1 MFGNILKSFSKLL
14 GGTSAEKALKEI
26 EPIVAQI
33 NTFFEEYKSLSNDAL
48 RGKTQEF
55 INRINA
61 HLLEIDTEIADY
73 KKQLAETA
81 ETEVE
86 LKDDLFNALDEI
98 EKKRDKELEDIL
110 AELLPEAFAVVK
122 ETARRFS
129 ENTEVMAQATELDR
143 ALALKHPHIAIQGDQ
158 VSYKNEWTA
167 AGGKIRWNMIH
178 YDVQLIGGIALHRGK
193 ISEMATGEGKTLVST
208 LPAYLN
214 ALGKRGVHMVTVNE
228 YLARRDSEWN
238 APIFNFLGLT
248 VDCLEYHRPNS
259 EERREAYLADITYG
273 TNNEFGFDYLRDN
286 MAHTPEEQVQRKH
299 HYAMIDEA
307 DSVLIDDARTPLIIS
322 GPTPKGDIQQ
332 FEALKPRIEKLVE
345 AQKRYANTALVEA
358 KKLIAAGNTGH
369 KEGEGGLALLRA
381 FRGLPKNKA
390 VIKFLG
396 ESGVRSILT
405 KTENHYLQDQQKEM
419 PLADSPLYF
428 TIEEKTNSVELT
440 EKGLELITQGE
451 SDANFFVL
459 PDVGFEMA
467 EIERSNDSEAEKL
480 KRKDALMQEFAE
492 KSERI
497 HSVQQLLK
505 AYTLFERDVEYIL
518 ADGKVKIVDEQ
529 TGRVME
535 GRRYSDGLHQ
545 AIEAKENVRVEAA
558 TQTYATIT
566 LQNYFRM
573 YHKLAGMTGTAETEA
588 QELWDIYKLGVMVI
602 PTNRGISRTDQE
614 DLVYKSKRAKYNAV
628 IDEVV
633 QLSTAGR
640 PVLVGT
646 TSVEVSELLSRM
658 LKLRGIK
665 HNVLNAKQHQ
675 NEAGIVAEA
684 GLKGAVTIATNMA
697 GRGTDIKIDDE
708 VKALGGLAIIGTERH
723 DSRRVDRQLR
733 GRAGRQGDP
742 GTSRFYVSLED
753 DLMRIFGS
761 ERVSKLMDRFGYG
774 EDDVIEN
781 SMMTQTIERN
791 QKRMEQNNFGV
802 RKRLLEY
809 DDVMNKQRTNI
820 YRMRSNALFGERLSI
835 DLRNMLYNWCQE
847 TVEQHK
853 NGGQYMDLELE
864 VIRTLAMDLPF
875 DEETFNNAKSA
886 EELADQLFD
895 DLTQR
900 YAHKTETMRA
910 QALPVFKSIRAEQG
924 ERIENVVVP
933 MTDGT
938 HQYQLTVN
946 MNKALETDCRAM
958 IHELEKSATLSILD
972 DEWKEHLR
980 ELDELKQSSHN
991 AQYEQK
997 DPLLIYKIES
1007 FELFGKMLTRIN
1019 TQVLGML
1026 FRARIHAE
1034 NEVSEARPALKR
1046 QDPKI
1051 QTSRPE
1057 MESMGGDMG
1066 SIGNS
1071 PSPEVAAPRPTQNP
1085 IINDLKIGRNDP
1097 CPCGSG
1103 KKFKACHGKD

>member
-167 AGGKIRWNMIH
+167 AGGKIRWNMVH

-467 EIERSNDSEAEKL
+467 EIERSNDSEADKL
-480 KRKDALMQEFAE
+480 KRKDVLMQEFAE

>member
-33 NTFFEEYKSLSNDAL
+33 NAYFQEYQSLSNDAL

-55 INRINA
+55 IDRINA
-61 HLLEIDTEIADY
+61 HLVEIDAEIADY
-73 KKQLAETA
+73 KKQLAEAADTDI
-81 ETEVE
+81 E
-86 LKDDLFNALDEI
+86 LKDDLFQALDEI
-98 EKKRDKELEDIL
+98 EKKRDKELEEIL
-110 AELLPEAFAVVK
+110 ATLLPEAFAVVK
-122 ETARRFS
+122 ETSRRFT
-129 ENTEVMAQATELDR
+129 ENTEVIAQATALDC
-143 ALALKHPHIAIQGDQ
+143 ALALKHPHITVDNNQ

-167 AGGKIRWNMIH
+167 AGGKIRWNMVH

-259 EERREAYLADITYG
+259 EERRLAYLADITYG

-358 KKLIAAGNTGH
+358 KKLIAAGNTGY

-467 EIERSNDSEAEKL
+467 EIERSSDTEAIKL
-480 KRKDALMQEFAE
+480 QRKDALMQEFAE

-628 IDEVV
+628 IEEVV

-847 TVEQHK
+847 TVEQYK
-853 NGGQYMDLELE
+853 NVGHYIDLELE
-864 VIRTLAMDLPF
+864 VIRTVATDLPF
-875 DEETFNNAKSA
+875 GEEEFNNTKSA
-886 EELADQLFD
+886 EELAEKLFD
-895 DLTQR
+895 ELTHR
-900 YAHKTETMRA
+900 YAQKTENMRT
-910 QALPVFKSIRAEQG
+910 QALPVFQSIRSEQG
-924 ERIENVVVP
+924 DRIENVVVP

-946 MNKALETDCRAM
+946 MQKALDSDCRAM

-1007 FELFGKMLTRIN
+1007 FELFGKMLQRIN

-1034 NEVSEARPALKR
+1034 NEVAEARPALKR

-1057 MESMGGDMG
+1057 MESLGGDMG
-1066 SIGNS
+1066 TAAAA
-1071 PSPEVAAPRPTQNP
+1071 PEMSAPRPPQNP
-1085 IINDLKIGRNDP
+1085 IINEMKIGRNDP

>member
-1 MFGNILKSFSKLL
+1 MNGRPL
-14 GGTSAEKALKEI
+14 AEKS
-26 EPIVAQI
+26 VGTWSTTMF
-33 NTFFEEYKSLSNDAL
+33 NSL
-48 RGKTQEF
+48 
-55 INRINA
+55 
-61 HLLEIDTEIADY
+61 
-73 KKQLAETA
+73 
-81 ETEVE
+81 
-86 LKDDLFNALDEI
+86 
-98 EKKRDKELEDIL
+98 
-110 AELLPEAFAVVK
+110 AV
-122 ETARRFS
+122 
-129 ENTEVMAQATELDR
+129 
-143 ALALKHPHIAIQGDQ
+143 
-158 VSYKNEWTA
+158 
-167 AGGKIRWNMIH
+167 
-178 YDVQLIGGIALHRGK
+178 IALHRGK

>member
-1 MFGNILKSFSKLL
+1 MFGNIIKSFSKLL

-33 NTFFEEYKSLSNDAL
+33 NVHFEAYQSLSNDEL
-48 RGKTQEF
+48 RGKTNEF
-55 INRINA
+55 IARINE

-73 KKQLAETA
+73 KKQLSEVADGD
-81 ETEVE
+81 VE
-86 LKDDLFNALDEI
+86 LKDELFSALDEI
-98 EKKRDKELEDIL
+98 EKRRDKSLEEIL
-110 AELLPEAFAVVK
+110 DELLPEAFAVIK
-122 ETARRFS
+122 ETARRFT
-129 ENTEVMAQATELDR
+129 ENTEVVAQATELDR
-143 ALALKHPHIAIQGDQ
+143 TLALNHPHIAVNNNQ
-158 VSYKNEWTA
+158 VAYKNEWTA
-167 AGGKIRWNMIH
+167 AGGKIRWNMVH

-259 EERREAYLADITYG
+259 EERRDAYLADITYG

-358 KKLIAAGNTGH
+358 KKLIASGNTGH
-369 KEGEGGLALLRA
+369 KEGDGGLALLRA

-390 VIKFLG
+390 LIKFLG
-396 ESGVRSILT
+396 ESGVRGILT
-405 KTENHYLQDQQKEM
+405 KTENYYLQDQQKEM

-467 EIERSNDSEAEKL
+467 EIERSNESEANKL
-480 KRKDALMQEFAE
+480 KLKDALMQEFAE

-518 ADGKVKIVDEQ
+518 TEGKVKIVDEQ

-602 PTNRGISRTDQE
+602 PTNKGISRKDQE

-628 IDEVV
+628 IEEVV

-708 VKALGGLAIIGTERH
+708 VKSLGGLAIIGTERH

-820 YRMRSNALFGERLSI
+820 YRMRSSALFGERLSI

-847 TVEQHK
+847 TVEQSK
-853 NGGQYMDLELE
+853 SGGNYMDLELE

-875 DEETFNNAKSA
+875 SEEEYNSTRSA
-886 EELADQLFD
+886 EELADRLFEN
-895 DLTQR
+895 LTQR
-900 YAHKTETMRA
+900 YTQKTEAMRN
-910 QALPVFKSIRAEQG
+910 QALPVFKSIRSEQG
-924 ERIENVVVP
+924 DRIENVVVP

-946 MNKALETDCRAM
+946 MQKALDSDCRAM
-958 IHELEKSATLSILD
+958 IQELEKSATLSVLD

-1007 FELFGKMLTRIN
+1007 FELFGKMLQRIN

-1057 MESMGGDMG
+1057 MDMLGGSEPGQPAMEA
-1066 SIGNS
+1066 
-1071 PSPEVAAPRPTQNP
+1071 PAPRPTQNP
-1085 IINDLKIGRNDP
+1085 IINDMKIGRNDP

>member
-143 ALALKHPHIAIQGDQ
+143 ALALKHPHIAVNGDQ

-167 AGGKIRWNMIH
+167 AGGKIRWNMVH

>member
-1 MFGNILKSFSKLL
+1 
-14 GGTSAEKALKEI
+14 
-26 EPIVAQI
+26 
-33 NTFFEEYKSLSNDAL
+33 
-48 RGKTQEF
+48 
-55 INRINA
+55 
-61 HLLEIDTEIADY
+61 
-73 KKQLAETA
+73 
-81 ETEVE
+81 
-86 LKDDLFNALDEI
+86 
-98 EKKRDKELEDIL
+98 
-110 AELLPEAFAVVK
+110 
-122 ETARRFS
+122 
-129 ENTEVMAQATELDR
+129 
-143 ALALKHPHIAIQGDQ
+143 
-158 VSYKNEWTA
+158 
-167 AGGKIRWNMIH
+167 
-178 YDVQLIGGIALHRGK
+178 
-193 ISEMATGEGKTLVST
+193 
-208 LPAYLN
+208 
-214 ALGKRGVHMVTVNE
+214 
-228 YLARRDSEWN
+228 
-238 APIFNFLGLT
+238 
-248 VDCLEYHRPNS
+248 
-259 EERREAYLADITYG
+259 
-273 TNNEFGFDYLRDN
+273 
-286 MAHTPEEQVQRKH
+286 
-299 HYAMIDEA
+299 
-307 DSVLIDDARTPLIIS
+307 
-322 GPTPKGDIQQ
+322 
-332 FEALKPRIEKLVE
+332 
-345 AQKRYANTALVEA
+345 
-358 KKLIAAGNTGH
+358 
-369 KEGEGGLALLRA
+369 
-381 FRGLPKNKA
+381 
-390 VIKFLG
+390 
-396 ESGVRSILT
+396 
-405 KTENHYLQDQQKEM
+405 
-419 PLADSPLYF
+419 
-428 TIEEKTNSVELT
+428 
-440 EKGLELITQGE
+440 
-451 SDANFFVL
+451 
-459 PDVGFEMA
+459 
-467 EIERSNDSEAEKL
+467 
-480 KRKDALMQEFAE
+480 
-492 KSERI
+492 
-497 HSVQQLLK
+497 
-505 AYTLFERDVEYIL
+505 
-518 ADGKVKIVDEQ
+518 
-529 TGRVME
+529 
-535 GRRYSDGLHQ
+535 
-545 AIEAKENVRVEAA
+545 
-558 TQTYATIT
+558 
-566 LQNYFRM
+566 
-573 YHKLAGMTGTAETEA
+573 
-588 QELWDIYKLGVMVI
+588 
-602 PTNRGISRTDQE
+602 
-614 DLVYKSKRAKYNAV
+614 
-628 IDEVV
+628 
-633 QLSTAGR
+633 
-640 PVLVGT
+640 
-646 TSVEVSELLSRM
+646 
-658 LKLRGIK
+658 
-665 HNVLNAKQHQ
+665 
-675 NEAGIVAEA
+675 VAEA

-835 DLRNMLYNWCQE
+835 DLRNMLYNWCHE
-847 TVEQHK
+847 TVEQFK
-853 NGGQYMDLELE
+853 NGGQYMELELE

-875 DEETFNNAKSA
+875 SEDEFDSAKSA
-886 EELADQLFD
+886 EELAERLFD

-900 YAHKTETMRA
+900 YAHKTENMRI
-910 QALPVFKSIRAEQG
+910 QALPVFQSIRAEQG

-946 MNKALETDCRAM
+946 MNKALESDCRAM

-1057 MESMGGDMG
+1057 MESLGGDMG
-1066 SIGNS
+1066 SS
-1071 PSPEVAAPRPTQNP
+1071 AAPSPEMSAPRPTQNP

>member
-1 MFGNILKSFSKLL
+1 ML

-26 EPIVAQI
+26 DPIVDQI
-33 NTFFEEYKSLSNDAL
+33 NVFFAEYKSLSNDQL
-48 RGKTQEF
+48 RGKTDEF
-55 INRINA
+55 VGRINE
-61 HLLEIDTEIADY
+61 HLSEIDNEIADL
-73 KKQLAETA
+73 KAQLANA
-81 ETEVE
+81 EESDVE
-86 LKDDLFNALDEI
+86 LRDEI
-98 EKKRDKELEDIL
+98 FGNLDAIEKRRDIALEEILVDI
-110 AELLPEAFAVVK
+110 LPEAFATVK
-122 ETARRFS
+122 ETARRFT
-129 ENTEVMAQATELDR
+129 ENDTIVAKANDLDR
-143 ALALKHPHIAIQGDQ
+143 ELALKHAHITIENDQ

-214 ALGKRGVHMVTVNE
+214 ALGKRGVHMVTVND

-238 APIFNFLGLT
+238 APLFNFLGLS

-259 EERREAYLADITYG
+259 NERRLAYLADITYG

-345 AQKRYANTALVEA
+345 AQKRFVNSALVDA
-358 KKLIAAGNTGH
+358 KKLIATGNNGH

-381 FRGLPKNKA
+381 HRGLPKNRA
-390 VIKFLG
+390 IIKLLG
-396 ESGVRSILT
+396 ESGVRGILT
-405 KTENHYLQDQQKEM
+405 KTENYYMQDQQKEM

-428 TIEEKTNSVELT
+428 TIDEKSNSVDLT

-451 SDANFFVL
+451 EDANFFVL
-459 PDVGFEMA
+459 PDVGSAMA
-467 EIERSNDSEAEKL
+467 DIEKSASSEKEKL
-480 KRKDALMQEFAE
+480 ALKDTLMQEFAE

-518 ADGKVKIVDEQ
+518 ADSKVKIVDEQ

-602 PTNRGISRTDQE
+602 PTNRNISRIDQE

-628 IDEVV
+628 IEEVV
-633 QLSTAGR
+633 ALSSAGR

-658 LKLRGIK
+658 LRLRGIK

-708 VKALGGLAIIGTERH
+708 VKSLGGLAIIGTERH

-781 SMMTQTIERN
+781 KLMTQTIERN

-835 DLRNMLYNWCQE
+835 DLRNMLYNWCNE
-847 TVEQHK
+847 TVTQFKEAGSYQE
-853 NGGQYMDLELE
+853 LELE

-875 DEETFNNAKSA
+875 DEDTFHSTRDA
-886 EELADQLFD
+886 EVLAEMLFD
-895 DLTQR
+895 NLTQR
-900 YAHKTETMRA
+900 YHDKTESMRT
-910 QALPVFKSIRAEQG
+910 QALPVFRNIRTEQG
-924 ERIENVVVP
+924 ERIENIVVP
-933 MTDGT
+933 MTDGV
-938 HQYQLTVN
+938 HNYQLTVN
-946 MNKALETDCRAM
+946 MQKALDTDCRAM
-958 IHELEKSATLSILD
+958 IHELEKSTTLEILD

-1007 FELFGKMLTRIN
+1007 FELFGKMLQRIN

-1034 NEVSEARPALKR
+1034 NEVAEARPALKR
-1046 QDPKI
+1046 SEPKI

-1057 MESMGGDMG
+1057 MDMAMGGGDNMEL
-1066 SIGNS
+1066 
-1071 PSPEVAAPRPTQNP
+1071 PPAEMQAPKPVQNP
-1085 IINDLKIGRNDP
+1085 IIKDLKIGRNDP

>member
-33 NTFFEEYKSLSNDAL
+33 NEFYNEYQSLSNDEL

-55 INRINA
+55 VERINA
-61 HLLEIDTEIADY
+61 HLSEIDAEIADL
-73 KKQLAETA
+73 KKQLAEAA
-81 ETEVE
+81 ETDIE
-86 LKDDLFNALDEI
+86 LRDDIFNALDEI
-98 EKKRDKELEDIL
+98 EKKRDKDLEVIL
-110 AELLPEAFAVVK
+110 DELLPEAFAVVK
-122 ETARRFS
+122 ETAHRFT
-129 ENTEVMAQATELDR
+129 ENTEVIATATELDR
-143 ALALKHPHIAIQGDQ
+143 ELALEHPHISIENNQ
-158 VSYKNEWTA
+158 VSFKNEWLA
-167 AGGKIRWNMIH
+167 AGGKIRWNMVH

-238 APIFNFLGLT
+238 APIFNFLGLS
-248 VDCLEYHRPNS
+248 VDCLEYHKPNS
-259 EERREAYLADITYG
+259 NERREAYLADITYG

-345 AQKRYANTALVEA
+345 AQKRYANSALVEA
-358 KKLIAAGNTGH
+358 KKLIAAGNTGY

-396 ESGVRSILT
+396 ESGNRGILT

-419 PLADSPLYF
+419 PLADAPLYF

-451 SDANFFVL
+451 EDANFFVL
-459 PDVGFEMA
+459 PDVGFAMA
-467 EIERSNDSEAEKL
+467 EIERSNHPEAEKIKL
-480 KRKDALMQEFAE
+480 KDALMQDFAE

-518 ADGKVKIVDEQ
+518 ADSKVKIVDEQ

-602 PTNRGISRTDQE
+602 PTNRGISRKDQE
-614 DLVYKSKRAKYNAV
+614 DLVYKSKRAKYNSV
-628 IDEVV
+628 IEEVV
-633 QLSTAGR
+633 ELSSAGR

-708 VKALGGLAIIGTERH
+708 VKSLGGLAIIGTERH

-820 YRMRSNALFGERLSI
+820 YRMRSSALFGERLSI

-853 NGGQYMDLELE
+853 NGGSYLELEME

-875 DEETFNNAKSA
+875 DEEKFQNTRNA
-886 EELADQLFD
+886 EDLANILFD

-900 YAHKTETMRA
+900 YAAKTEAMRN
-910 QALPVFKSIRAEQG
+910 QALPVFSSIRAEQG

-938 HQYQLTVN
+938 HNYQLTVN
-946 MNKALETDCRAM
+946 MQKALESGCKNM
-958 IHELEKSATLSILD
+958 VQELEKSTTLTVLD

-1007 FELFGKMLTRIN
+1007 FELFGKMLQRIN

-1034 NEVSEARPALKR
+1034 NEVSEARPAMR
-1046 QDPKI
+1046 RTDPKI

-1057 MESMGGDMG
+1057 METLG
-1066 SIGNS
+1066 
-1071 PSPEVAAPRPTQNP
+1071 SPEMANIPQEAPAPKPTQNP

>member
-1 MFGNILKSFSKLL
+1 MFGNIIKSFSKLL

-33 NTFFEEYKSLSNDAL
+33 NAYFEEYKGLSNDAL
-48 RGKTQEF
+48 RRKTDEF
-55 INRINA
+55 VERINA
-61 HLLEIDTEIADY
+61 HLSEIDAEIADY
-73 KKQLAETA
+73 KKQLAEA
-81 ETEVE
+81 PESDIE

-98 EKKRDKELEDIL
+98 EQKRDKELEDIL
-110 AELLPEAFAVVK
+110 NELLPEAFAVVK
-122 ETARRFS
+122 ETARRFT
-129 ENTEVMAQATELDR
+129 ENEEVVANATDLDR
-143 ALALKHPHIAIQGDQ
+143 LLALKHPHIGISNDQ
-158 VSYKNEWTA
+158 VSYKNEWMA
-167 AGGKIRWNMIH
+167 AGGKIRWNMVH
-178 YDVQLIGGIALHRGK
+178 YDVQLIGGITLHRGK

-238 APIFNFLGLT
+238 APILNYLGLT

-259 EERREAYLADITYG
+259 EERRMAYLADITYG

-358 KKLIAAGNTGH
+358 KKLIAAGNTGY

-390 VIKFLG
+390 LIKFLG
-396 ESGVRSILT
+396 ESGMRALLT

-419 PLADSPLYF
+419 PLADAPLYF

-451 SDANFFVL
+451 ADPNFFVL
-459 PDVGFEMA
+459 PDVGYEMA
-467 EIERSNDSEAEKL
+467 EIERSSDSEADKL

-505 AYTLFERDVEYIL
+505 AYALFERDVEYIL
-518 ADGKVKIVDEQ
+518 AEGKVKIVDEQ

-573 YHKLAGMTGTAETEA
+573 YHKLSGMTGTAETEA

-602 PTNRGISRTDQE
+602 PTNRGISRIDQE

-628 IDEVV
+628 IEEVV

-684 GLKGAVTIATNMA
+684 GLKSAVTIATNMA

-708 VKALGGLAIIGTERH
+708 VKSLGGLAIIGTERH

-847 TVEQHK
+847 TVEQYK
-853 NGGQYMDLELE
+853 NGGHYMDLELE

-875 DEETFNNAKSA
+875 DEEAFNSAKSA

-895 DLTQR
+895 NLTQR
-900 YAHKTETMRA
+900 YAHKTEAMRT

-946 MNKALETDCRAM
+946 MQKALDTDCRTM
-958 IHELEKSATLSILD
+958 VHELEKSATLSILD

-1007 FELFGKMLTRIN
+1007 FELFGKMLQRIN

-1026 FRARIHAE
+1026 FRSRIHAE

-1057 MESMGGDMG
+1057 MDAMGGGEMPAEL
-1066 SIGNS
+1066 SA
-1071 PSPEVAAPRPTQNP
+1071 PAPRPTQNP

-1103 KKFKACHGKD
+1103 KKFKVCHGKD

>member
-1 MFGNILKSFSKLL
+1 M
-14 GGTSAEKALKEI
+14 
-26 EPIVAQI
+26 
-33 NTFFEEYKSLSNDAL
+33 
-48 RGKTQEF
+48 
-55 INRINA
+55 
-61 HLLEIDTEIADY
+61 AD
-73 KKQLAETA
+73 
-81 ETEVE
+81 
-86 LKDDLFNALDEI
+86 I
-98 EKKRDKELEDIL
+98 EKSASSDKE
-110 AELLPEAFAVVK
+110 K
-122 ETARRFS
+122 
-129 ENTEVMAQATELDR
+129 
-143 ALALKHPHIAIQGDQ
+143 LALKD
-158 VSYKNEWTA
+158 T
-167 AGGKIRWNMIH
+167 
-178 YDVQLIGGIALHRGK
+178 
-193 ISEMATGEGKTLVST
+193 
-208 LPAYLN
+208 
-214 ALGKRGVHMVTVNE
+214 
-228 YLARRDSEWN
+228 
-238 APIFNFLGLT
+238 
-248 VDCLEYHRPNS
+248 
-259 EERREAYLADITYG
+259 
-273 TNNEFGFDYLRDN
+273 
-286 MAHTPEEQVQRKH
+286 
-299 HYAMIDEA
+299 
-307 DSVLIDDARTPLIIS
+307 
-322 GPTPKGDIQQ
+322 
-332 FEALKPRIEKLVE
+332 
-345 AQKRYANTALVEA
+345 
-358 KKLIAAGNTGH
+358 
-369 KEGEGGLALLRA
+369 
-381 FRGLPKNKA
+381 
-390 VIKFLG
+390 
-396 ESGVRSILT
+396 
-405 KTENHYLQDQQKEM
+405 
-419 PLADSPLYF
+419 
-428 TIEEKTNSVELT
+428 
-440 EKGLELITQGE
+440 
-451 SDANFFVL
+451 
-459 PDVGFEMA
+459 
-467 EIERSNDSEAEKL
+467 
-480 KRKDALMQEFAE
+480 LMQEFAE

-518 ADGKVKIVDEQ
+518 ADSKVKIVDEQ

-602 PTNRGISRTDQE
+602 PTNRNISRMDQE

-628 IDEVV
+628 IEEVV
-633 QLSTAGR
+633 ALSSAGR

-658 LKLRGIK
+658 LRLRGIK

-708 VKALGGLAIIGTERH
+708 VKSLGGLAIIGTERH

-820 YRMRSNALFGERLSI
+820 YRMRSSALFGERLSI
-835 DLRNMLYNWCQE
+835 DLRNMLYNWCNE
-847 TVEQHK
+847 TVTQFKDSGDYQE
-853 NGGQYMDLELE
+853 LEME

-875 DEETFNNAKSA
+875 DEDTFQSTRDPEVLA
-886 EELADQLFD
+886 EMLFD
-895 DLTQR
+895 NLTQR
-900 YAHKTETMRA
+900 YHDKTESMRT
-910 QALPVFKSIRAEQG
+910 QALPVFRNIRAEQG
-924 ERIENVVVP
+924 ERIENIVVP
-933 MTDGT
+933 MTDGV
-938 HQYQLTVN
+938 HNYQLTVN
-946 MNKALETDCRAM
+946 MQKALDTECRAM
-958 IHELEKSATLSILD
+958 IHELEKSTTLEILD

-1007 FELFGKMLTRIN
+1007 FELFGKMLQRIN

-1034 NEVSEARPALKR
+1034 NEVSEARPAMKR
-1046 QDPKI
+1046 VEPKI

-1057 MESMGGDMG
+1057 MDLAMGGGDNMEL
-1066 SIGNS
+1066 
-1071 PSPEVAAPRPTQNP
+1071 PPAEMQAPRPVQNP
-1085 IINDLKIGRNDP
+1085 IIKDLKIGRNDP

>member
-1 MFGNILKSFSKLL
+1 
-14 GGTSAEKALKEI
+14 
-26 EPIVAQI
+26 
-33 NTFFEEYKSLSNDAL
+33 
-48 RGKTQEF
+48 
-55 INRINA
+55 
-61 HLLEIDTEIADY
+61 
-73 KKQLAETA
+73 
-81 ETEVE
+81 
-86 LKDDLFNALDEI
+86 
-98 EKKRDKELEDIL
+98 
-110 AELLPEAFAVVK
+110 
-122 ETARRFS
+122 
-129 ENTEVMAQATELDR
+129 
-143 ALALKHPHIAIQGDQ
+143 
-158 VSYKNEWTA
+158 
-167 AGGKIRWNMIH
+167 
-178 YDVQLIGGIALHRGK
+178 
-193 ISEMATGEGKTLVST
+193 
-208 LPAYLN
+208 
-214 ALGKRGVHMVTVNE
+214 
-228 YLARRDSEWN
+228 
-238 APIFNFLGLT
+238 
-248 VDCLEYHRPNS
+248 
-259 EERREAYLADITYG
+259 
-273 TNNEFGFDYLRDN
+273 
-286 MAHTPEEQVQRKH
+286 
-299 HYAMIDEA
+299 
-307 DSVLIDDARTPLIIS
+307 
-322 GPTPKGDIQQ
+322 
-332 FEALKPRIEKLVE
+332 
-345 AQKRYANTALVEA
+345 
-358 KKLIAAGNTGH
+358 
-369 KEGEGGLALLRA
+369 
-381 FRGLPKNKA
+381 
-390 VIKFLG
+390 
-396 ESGVRSILT
+396 
-405 KTENHYLQDQQKEM
+405 
-419 PLADSPLYF
+419 
-428 TIEEKTNSVELT
+428 
-440 EKGLELITQGE
+440 
-451 SDANFFVL
+451 
-459 PDVGFEMA
+459 MA
-467 EIERSNDSEAEKL
+467 EIERNGDSEAEKL

-518 ADGKVKIVDEQ
+518 TEGKVKIVDEQ

-602 PTNRGISRTDQE
+602 PTNRGISRIDQE

-628 IDEVV
+628 IEEVV

-835 DLRNMLYNWCQE
+835 DLRNMLYNWCHE
-847 TVEQHK
+847 TVEQYK

-875 DEETFNNAKSA
+875 DEDAFNNAKTS

-895 DLTQR
+895 NLTER
-900 YAHKTETMRA
+900 YALKSENMRT

-924 ERIENVVVP
+924 DRIENVVVP

-946 MNKALETDCRAM
+946 MQKALDTDCRTM

-1007 FELFGKMLTRIN
+1007 FELFGKMLQRIN

-1026 FRARIHAE
+1026 FRSRIHAE

-1046 QDPKI
+1046 REPKI

-1057 MESMGGDMG
+1057 MSAE
-1066 SIGNS
+1066 
-1071 PSPEVAAPRPTQNP
+1071 PSAPAPKPTQNP
-1085 IINDLKIGRNDP
+1085 IINDMKIGRNDP

>member
-1 MFGNILKSFSKLL
+1 ML

-26 EPIVAQI
+26 DPIVDQI
-33 NTFFEEYKSLSNDAL
+33 NVFFAEYKSLSNDQL
-48 RGKTQEF
+48 RGKTDEF
-55 INRINA
+55 VGRING
-61 HLLEIDTEIADY
+61 HLSEIDNEIADL
-73 KKQLAETA
+73 KAQLANA
-81 ETEVE
+81 EESDVE
-86 LKDDLFNALDEI
+86 LRDEI
-98 EKKRDKELEDIL
+98 FGNLDAIEKRRDIALEEILVDI
-110 AELLPEAFAVVK
+110 LPEAFATVK
-122 ETARRFS
+122 ETARRFT
-129 ENTEVMAQATELDR
+129 ENDFISAKANDLDR
-143 ALALKHPHIAIQGDQ
+143 ELALKHAHITIENDQ

-214 ALGKRGVHMVTVNE
+214 ALGKRGVHMVTVND

-238 APIFNFLGLT
+238 APLFNFLGLS

-259 EERREAYLADITYG
+259 NERRLAYLADITYG

-345 AQKRYANTALVEA
+345 AQKRFVNSALVDA
-358 KKLIAAGNTGH
+358 KKLIAAGNNGH
-369 KEGEGGLALLRA
+369 KENEGGLALLRA
-381 FRGLPKNKA
+381 HRGLPKNRA
-390 VIKFLG
+390 IIKLLG
-396 ESGVRSILT
+396 ESGVRGILT
-405 KTENHYLQDQQKEM
+405 KTENYYMQDQQKEM

-428 TIEEKTNSVELT
+428 TIDEKSNSVDLT

-451 SDANFFVL
+451 EDANFFVL
-459 PDVGFEMA
+459 PDVGSAMA
-467 EIERSNDSEAEKL
+467 DIEKSASSDKEKL
-480 KRKDALMQEFAE
+480 VLKDTLMQEFAE

-518 ADGKVKIVDEQ
+518 ADSKVKIVDEQ

-602 PTNRGISRTDQE
+602 PTNRNISRIDQE

-628 IDEVV
+628 IEEVV
-633 QLSTAGR
+633 ALSSAGR

-658 LKLRGIK
+658 LRLRGIK

-708 VKALGGLAIIGTERH
+708 VKSLGGLAIIGTERH

-781 SMMTQTIERN
+781 KLMTQTIERN

-820 YRMRSNALFGERLSI
+820 YRMRSSALFGERLSI
-835 DLRNMLYNWCQE
+835 DLRNMLYNWCNE
-847 TVEQHK
+847 TVTQFKDSGDYQE
-853 NGGQYMDLELE
+853 LEIE

-875 DEETFNNAKSA
+875 DEDTFQGTRDPEVLA
-886 EELADQLFD
+886 EMLFD
-895 DLTQR
+895 NLTQR
-900 YAHKTETMRA
+900 YHDKTETMRT
-910 QALPVFKSIRAEQG
+910 QALPVFRNIRTEQG
-924 ERIENVVVP
+924 ERIENIVVP
-933 MTDGT
+933 MTDGV
-938 HQYQLTVN
+938 HNYQLTVN
-946 MNKALETDCRAM
+946 MQKALDTECRAM
-958 IHELEKSATLSILD
+958 IHELEKSTTLEILD

-1007 FELFGKMLTRIN
+1007 FELFGKMLQRIN

-1034 NEVSEARPALKR
+1034 NEVAEARPALKR
-1046 QDPKI
+1046 SEPKI

-1057 MESMGGDMG
+1057 MDMAMGGGDNMEL
-1066 SIGNS
+1066 
-1071 PSPEVAAPRPTQNP
+1071 PPAEMQAPRQVQNP
-1085 IINDLKIGRNDP
+1085 IIKDLKIGRNDP

>member
-1 MFGNILKSFSKLL
+1 ML

-26 EPIVAQI
+26 DPIVDQI
-33 NTFFEEYKSLSNDAL
+33 NVFFAEYKSLSNDQL
-48 RGKTQEF
+48 RGKTDEF
-55 INRINA
+55 VGRING
-61 HLLEIDTEIADY
+61 HLSEIDNEIADL
-73 KKQLAETA
+73 KAQLANA
-81 ETEVE
+81 EESDVE
-86 LKDDLFNALDEI
+86 LRDEI
-98 EKKRDKELEDIL
+98 FGNLDAIEKRRDIALEEILVDI
-110 AELLPEAFAVVK
+110 LPEAFATVK
-122 ETARRFS
+122 ETARRFT
-129 ENTEVMAQATELDR
+129 ENDIILAKANDLDR
-143 ALALKHPHIAIQGDQ
+143 ELALKHAHITIENDQ

-214 ALGKRGVHMVTVNE
+214 ALGKRGVHMVTVND

-238 APIFNFLGLT
+238 APLFNFLGLS

-259 EERREAYLADITYG
+259 NERRLAYLADITYG

-345 AQKRYANTALVEA
+345 AQKRFVNSALVDA
-358 KKLIAAGNTGH
+358 KKLIAAGNNGH
-369 KEGEGGLALLRA
+369 KENEGGLALLRA
-381 FRGLPKNKA
+381 HRGLPKNRA
-390 VIKFLG
+390 IIKLLG
-396 ESGVRSILT
+396 ESGVRGILT
-405 KTENHYLQDQQKEM
+405 KTENYYMQDQQKEM

-428 TIEEKTNSVELT
+428 TIDEKSNSVDLT

-451 SDANFFVL
+451 EDANFFVL
-459 PDVGFEMA
+459 PDVGSAMA
-467 EIERSNDSEAEKL
+467 DIEKSASSDKEKL
-480 KRKDALMQEFAE
+480 VLKDTLMQEFAE

-518 ADGKVKIVDEQ
+518 ADSKVKIVDEQ

-602 PTNRGISRTDQE
+602 PTNRNISRIDQE

-628 IDEVV
+628 IEEVV
-633 QLSTAGR
+633 ALSSAGR

-658 LKLRGIK
+658 LRLRGIK

-708 VKALGGLAIIGTERH
+708 VKSLGGLAIIGTERH

-781 SMMTQTIERN
+781 KLMTQTIERN

-820 YRMRSNALFGERLSI
+820 YRMRSSALFGERLSI
-835 DLRNMLYNWCQE
+835 DLRNMLYNWCNE
-847 TVEQHK
+847 TVTQFKEAGSYQE
-853 NGGQYMDLELE
+853 LELE

-875 DEETFNNAKSA
+875 DEDTFNSTRDA
-886 EELADQLFD
+886 EVLAEQLFD
-895 DLTQR
+895 NLTQR
-900 YAHKTETMRA
+900 YHDKTESMRT
-910 QALPVFKSIRAEQG
+910 QALPVFRNIRTEQG
-924 ERIENVVVP
+924 ERIENIVVP
-933 MTDGT
+933 MTDGV
-938 HQYQLTVN
+938 HNYQLTVN
-946 MNKALETDCRAM
+946 MQKALDTECRAM
-958 IHELEKSATLSILD
+958 IHELEKSTTLEILD

-1007 FELFGKMLTRIN
+1007 FELFGKMLQRIN

-1034 NEVSEARPALKR
+1034 NEVAEARPALKR
-1046 QDPKI
+1046 SEPKI

-1057 MESMGGDMG
+1057 MDMAMGGGDNMEL
-1066 SIGNS
+1066 
-1071 PSPEVAAPRPTQNP
+1071 PPAEMQAPKPVQNP
-1085 IINDLKIGRNDP
+1085 IIKDLKIGRNDP

>member
-167 AGGKIRWNMIH
+167 AGGKIRWNMVH

-467 EIERSNDSEAEKL
+467 EIERSNDSEADKL
-480 KRKDALMQEFAE
+480 KRKDVLMQEFAE

-1019 TQVLGML
+1019 NQVLGML

-1103 KKFKACHGKD
+1103 KKFKACHGKN

>member
-33 NTFFEEYKSLSNDAL
+33 NEFYTEYQSLSNDEL

-55 INRINA
+55 VERINA
-61 HLLEIDTEIADY
+61 HLSEIDAEIADL
-73 KKQLAETA
+73 KKQLAEAA
-81 ETEVE
+81 ETDIE
-86 LKDDLFNALDEI
+86 LREDIFNALDEI
-98 EKKRDKELEDIL
+98 EKKRDKALEVIL
-110 AELLPEAFAVVK
+110 DELLPEAFAVVK
-122 ETARRFS
+122 ETAHRFT
-129 ENTEVMAQATELDR
+129 ENTEVIATATELDR
-143 ALALKHPHIAIQGDQ
+143 ELALEHPHISIENNQ
-158 VSYKNEWTA
+158 VSFKNEWLA
-167 AGGKIRWNMIH
+167 AGGKIRWNMVH

-238 APIFNFLGLT
+238 APIFNFLGLS
-248 VDCLEYHRPNS
+248 VDCLEYHKPNS
-259 EERREAYLADITYG
+259 NERREAYLADITYG

-345 AQKRYANTALVEA
+345 AQKRYANSALVEA
-358 KKLIAAGNTGH
+358 KKLIAAGNTGY

-396 ESGVRSILT
+396 ESGNRSILT

-419 PLADSPLYF
+419 PLADAPLYF

-451 SDANFFVL
+451 EDANFFVL
-459 PDVGFEMA
+459 PDVGFAMA
-467 EIERSNDSEAEKL
+467 EIERSNHPEAEKIKL
-480 KRKDALMQEFAE
+480 KDALMQDFAE

-518 ADGKVKIVDEQ
+518 ADSKVKIVDEQ

-602 PTNRGISRTDQE
+602 PTNRGISRKDQE

-628 IDEVV
+628 IEEVV
-633 QLSTAGR
+633 ELSSAGR

-708 VKALGGLAIIGTERH
+708 VKSLGGLAIIGTERH

-820 YRMRSNALFGERLSI
+820 YRMRSSALFGERLSI

-853 NGGQYMDLELE
+853 NGGSYLELEME

-875 DEETFNNAKSA
+875 DEEKFQNTRSA
-886 EELADQLFD
+886 EDLANILFD

-900 YAHKTETMRA
+900 YAAKTEAMRN
-910 QALPVFKSIRAEQG
+910 QALPVFSSIRAEQG

-938 HQYQLTVN
+938 HNYQLTVN
-946 MNKALETDCRAM
+946 MQKALESGCKNM
-958 IHELEKSATLSILD
+958 VQELEKSTTLTVLD

-1007 FELFGKMLTRIN
+1007 FELFGKMLQRIN

-1034 NEVSEARPALKR
+1034 NEVSEARPAMRKT
-1046 QDPKI
+1046 DPKI

-1057 MESMGGDMG
+1057 METLG
-1066 SIGNS
+1066 
-1071 PSPEVAAPRPTQNP
+1071 SPEMANIPQEAPAPRPTQNP

>member
-1 MFGNILKSFSKLL
+1 ML

-26 EPIVAQI
+26 DPIVDQI
-33 NTFFEEYKSLSNDAL
+33 NVFFAEYKSLSNDQL
-48 RGKTQEF
+48 RGKTDEF
-55 INRINA
+55 VGRINE
-61 HLLEIDTEIADY
+61 HLSEIDNEIADL
-73 KKQLAETA
+73 KAQLANA
-81 ETEVE
+81 EESDVE
-86 LKDDLFNALDEI
+86 LRDEI
-98 EKKRDKELEDIL
+98 FGNLDAIEKRRDIALEEILVDI
-110 AELLPEAFAVVK
+110 LPEAFATVK
-122 ETARRFS
+122 ETARRFT
-129 ENTEVMAQATELDR
+129 ENDIILAKANDLDR
-143 ALALKHPHIAIQGDQ
+143 ELALKHAHINIEDDQ

-167 AGGKIRWNMIH
+167 AGGKIRWNMVH

-214 ALGKRGVHMVTVNE
+214 ALGKRGVHMVTVND

-238 APIFNFLGLT
+238 APLFNFLGLS

-259 EERREAYLADITYG
+259 NERRLAYLADITYG

-345 AQKRYANTALVEA
+345 AQKRFVNSALVDA
-358 KKLIAAGNTGH
+358 KKLIAAGNNGH
-369 KEGEGGLALLRA
+369 KENEGGLALLRA
-381 FRGLPKNKA
+381 HRGLPKNRA
-390 VIKFLG
+390 IIKLLG
-396 ESGVRSILT
+396 ESGVRGILT
-405 KTENHYLQDQQKEM
+405 KTENYYMQDQQKEM

-428 TIEEKTNSVELT
+428 TIDEKSNSVDLT

-451 SDANFFVL
+451 EDANFFVL
-459 PDVGFEMA
+459 PDVGSAMA
-467 EIERSNDSEAEKL
+467 DIEKSASSDKEKL
-480 KRKDALMQEFAE
+480 VLKDTLMQEFAE

-518 ADGKVKIVDEQ
+518 ADSKVKIVDEQ

-602 PTNRGISRTDQE
+602 PTNRNISRIDQE

-628 IDEVV
+628 IEEVV
-633 QLSTAGR
+633 ALSSAGR

-658 LKLRGIK
+658 LRLRGIK

-708 VKALGGLAIIGTERH
+708 VKSLGGLAIIGTERH

-781 SMMTQTIERN
+781 KLMTQTIERN

-835 DLRNMLYNWCQE
+835 DLRNMLYNWCNE
-847 TVEQHK
+847 TVTQFKDSGDYQE
-853 NGGQYMDLELE
+853 LEIE

-875 DEETFNNAKSA
+875 DEDTFQGTRDPEVLA
-886 EELADQLFD
+886 EMLFD
-895 DLTQR
+895 NLTQR
-900 YAHKTETMRA
+900 YHDKTETMRT
-910 QALPVFKSIRAEQG
+910 QAHPVFRNIRTEQG
-924 ERIENVVVP
+924 ERIENIVVP
-933 MTDGT
+933 MTDGV
-938 HQYQLTVN
+938 HNYQLTVN
-946 MNKALETDCRAM
+946 MQKALDTECRAM
-958 IHELEKSATLSILD
+958 IHELEKSTTLEILD

-1007 FELFGKMLTRIN
+1007 FELFGKMLQRIN

-1034 NEVSEARPALKR
+1034 NEVAEARPALKR
-1046 QDPKI
+1046 SEPKI

-1057 MESMGGDMG
+1057 MDMAMGGGDNMEL
-1066 SIGNS
+1066 
-1071 PSPEVAAPRPTQNP
+1071 PPAEMQAPRPVQNP
-1085 IINDLKIGRNDP
+1085 IIKDLKIGRNDP

-1103 KKFKACHGKD
+1103 KKFKACHGKN

>member
-1 MFGNILKSFSKLL
+1 MFGNIIKSFSKLL

-33 NTFFEEYKSLSNDAL
+33 NTHFEEYKGLSNDAL
-48 RGKTQEF
+48 RGKTDEF
-55 INRINA
+55 IERINA
-61 HLLEIDTEIADY
+61 HLSEIDAEIADY
-73 KKQLAETA
+73 KKQLAEA
-81 ETEVE
+81 PETDIE

-110 AELLPEAFAVVK
+110 NELLPEAFAVVK
-122 ETARRFS
+122 ETARRFT
-129 ENTEVMAQATELDR
+129 ENEEVVAVATDLDR
-143 ALALKHPHIAIQGDQ
+143 MLALKHPHIAVSNDQ
-158 VSYKNEWTA
+158 VSYKNEWMA
-167 AGGKIRWNMIH
+167 AGGKIRWNMVH

-259 EERREAYLADITYG
+259 EERRLAYLADITYG

-358 KKLIAAGNTGH
+358 KKLIANGNTGY

-390 VIKFLG
+390 LIKFLG
-396 ESGVRSILT
+396 ESGMRSVLT

-451 SDANFFVL
+451 SDPNFFVL
-459 PDVGFEMA
+459 PDVGNEMA
-467 EIERSNDSEAEKL
+467 EIERSQHSEAEKL
-480 KRKDALMQEFAE
+480 KLKDALMQEFAE

-518 ADGKVKIVDEQ
+518 AEGKVKIVDEQ

-573 YHKLAGMTGTAETEA
+573 YHKLSGMTGTAETEA

-602 PTNRGISRTDQE
+602 PTNRGISRIDQE

-628 IDEVV
+628 IEEVV

-697 GRGTDIKIDDE
+697 GRGTDIKIDEE
-708 VKALGGLAIIGTERH
+708 VKSLGGLAIIGTERH

-847 TVEQHK
+847 TVEQYK
-853 NGGQYMDLELE
+853 NGGHYMDLELE

-875 DEETFNNAKSA
+875 DEDTFNNAKSS

-895 DLTQR
+895 NLTQR
-900 YAHKTETMRA
+900 YAQKTEAMRT

-924 ERIENVVVP
+924 DRIENVVVP

-938 HQYQLTVN
+938 HQYHLTVN
-946 MNKALETDCRAM
+946 MQKALDTDCRTM

-1007 FELFGKMLTRIN
+1007 FELFGKMLQRIN

-1026 FRARIHAE
+1026 FRSRIHAE

-1057 MESMGGDMG
+1057 MDVMGGGEM
-1066 SIGNS
+1066 
-1071 PSPEVAAPRPTQNP
+1071 PAEVSTPAPRPTQNP

>member
-1 MFGNILKSFSKLL
+1 MFGNIIKSFSKLL

-33 NTFFEEYKSLSNDAL
+33 NVHFEAYQSLSNDEL
-48 RGKTQEF
+48 RGKTNEF
-55 INRINA
+55 IARINE

-73 KKQLAETA
+73 KKQLSEVADGD
-81 ETEVE
+81 VE
-86 LKDDLFNALDEI
+86 LKDELFSALDEI
-98 EKKRDKELEDIL
+98 EKRRDKSLEEIL
-110 AELLPEAFAVVK
+110 DELLPEAFAVIK
-122 ETARRFS
+122 ETARRFT
-129 ENTEVMAQATELDR
+129 ENTEVVAQATELDR
-143 ALALKHPHIAIQGDQ
+143 TLALNHPHIAVNNNQ
-158 VSYKNEWTA
+158 VAYKNEWTA
-167 AGGKIRWNMIH
+167 AGGKIRWNMVH

-259 EERREAYLADITYG
+259 EERRDAYLADITYG

-358 KKLIAAGNTGH
+358 KKLIASGNTGH
-369 KEGEGGLALLRA
+369 KEGDGGLALLRA

-390 VIKFLG
+390 LIKFMG
-396 ESGVRSILT
+396 ESGVRGILT
-405 KTENHYLQDQQKEM
+405 KTENYYLQDQQKEM

-467 EIERSNDSEAEKL
+467 EIERSNESEANKL
-480 KRKDALMQEFAE
+480 KLKDALMQEFAE

-518 ADGKVKIVDEQ
+518 TEGKVKIVDEQ

-602 PTNRGISRTDQE
+602 PTNKGISRKDQE

-628 IDEVV
+628 IEEVV
-633 QLSTAGR
+633 QLSTASR

-708 VKALGGLAIIGTERH
+708 VKSLGGLAIIGTERH

-820 YRMRSNALFGERLSI
+820 YRMRSSALFGERLSI

-847 TVEQHK
+847 TVEQSK
-853 NGGQYMDLELE
+853 SGGNYMDLELE

-875 DEETFNNAKSA
+875 SEEEYNSTRSA
-886 EELADQLFD
+886 EELADRLFEN
-895 DLTQR
+895 LTQR
-900 YAHKTETMRA
+900 YTQKTEAMRN
-910 QALPVFKSIRAEQG
+910 QALPVFKSIRSEQG
-924 ERIENVVVP
+924 DRIENVVVP

-946 MNKALETDCRAM
+946 MQKALDSDCRAM
-958 IHELEKSATLSILD
+958 IQELEKSATLSVLD

-1007 FELFGKMLTRIN
+1007 FELFGKMLQRIN

-1057 MESMGGDMG
+1057 MEMLGGG
-1066 SIGNS
+1066 ESGQPAIET
-1071 PSPEVAAPRPTQNP
+1071 PAPRPTQNP
-1085 IINDLKIGRNDP
+1085 IINDMKIGRNDP

>member
-33 NTFFEEYKSLSNDAL
+33 NAYFQEYQSLSNDAL

-55 INRINA
+55 IDRINA
-61 HLLEIDTEIADY
+61 HLVEIDAEIADY
-73 KKQLAETA
+73 KKQLAEAADTDI
-81 ETEVE
+81 E
-86 LKDDLFNALDEI
+86 LKDDLFQALDEI
-98 EKKRDKELEDIL
+98 EKKRDKELEEIL
-110 AELLPEAFAVVK
+110 ATLLPEAFAVVK
-122 ETARRFS
+122 ETSRRFT
-129 ENTEVMAQATELDR
+129 ENTEVIAQATALDC
-143 ALALKHPHIAIQGDQ
+143 ALALKHPHITIDNNQ

-167 AGGKIRWNMIH
+167 AGGKIRWNMVH

-259 EERREAYLADITYG
+259 EERRLAYLADITYG

-358 KKLIAAGNTGH
+358 KKLIAAGNTGY

-467 EIERSNDSEAEKL
+467 EIERSSDTEAIKL
-480 KRKDALMQEFAE
+480 QRKDALMQEFAE

-628 IDEVV
+628 IEEVV

-847 TVEQHK
+847 TVEQYK
-853 NGGQYMDLELE
+853 NGGHYIDLELE
-864 VIRTLAMDLPF
+864 VIRTVAMDLPF
-875 DEETFNNAKSA
+875 GEEEFNNTKSA
-886 EELADQLFD
+886 EELAEKLFD
-895 DLTQR
+895 ELTHR
-900 YAHKTETMRA
+900 YAQKTENMRT
-910 QALPVFKSIRAEQG
+910 QALPVFQSICAEQG
-924 ERIENVVVP
+924 DRIENVVVP

-946 MNKALETDCRAM
+946 MQKALDSDCRAM

-1007 FELFGKMLTRIN
+1007 FELFGKMLQRIN

-1034 NEVSEARPALKR
+1034 NEVAEARPALKR

-1057 MESMGGDMG
+1057 MESLGGDMG
-1066 SIGNS
+1066 SAAAA
-1071 PSPEVAAPRPTQNP
+1071 PEMSAPRPPQNP
-1085 IINDLKIGRNDP
+1085 IINEMKIGRNDP

>member
-33 NTFFEEYKSLSNDAL
+33 NEFYTEYQSLSNDEL

-55 INRINA
+55 VQRINA
-61 HLLEIDTEIADY
+61 HLSEIDAEIADL
-73 KKQLAETA
+73 KKQLAEAA
-81 ETEVE
+81 ETDIE
-86 LKDDLFNALDEI
+86 LRDDIFNALDEI
-98 EKKRDKELEDIL
+98 EKKRDKDLEVIL
-110 AELLPEAFAVVK
+110 DELLPEAFAVVK
-122 ETARRFS
+122 ETAHRFT
-129 ENTEVMAQATELDR
+129 ENTEVIATATELDR
-143 ALALKHPHIAIQGDQ
+143 ELALEHPHISIENNQ
-158 VSYKNEWTA
+158 VSFKNEWLA
-167 AGGKIRWNMIH
+167 AGGKIRWNMVH

-238 APIFNFLGLT
+238 APIFNFLGLS
-248 VDCLEYHRPNS
+248 VDCLEYHKPNS
-259 EERREAYLADITYG
+259 NERREAYLADITYG

-345 AQKRYANTALVEA
+345 AQKRYANSALVEA
-358 KKLIAAGNTGH
+358 KKLIAAGNTGY

-396 ESGVRSILT
+396 ESGNRGILT

-419 PLADSPLYF
+419 PLADAPLYF

-451 SDANFFVL
+451 EDANFFVL
-459 PDVGFEMA
+459 PDVGFAMA
-467 EIERSNDSEAEKL
+467 EIERSNHPEAEKIKL
-480 KRKDALMQEFAE
+480 KDALMQDFAE

-518 ADGKVKIVDEQ
+518 ADSKVKIVDEQ

-602 PTNRGISRTDQE
+602 PTNRGISRKDQE
-614 DLVYKSKRAKYNAV
+614 DLVYKSKRAKYNSV
-628 IDEVV
+628 IEEVV
-633 QLSTAGR
+633 ELSSAGR

-708 VKALGGLAIIGTERH
+708 VKSLGGLAIIGTERH

-820 YRMRSNALFGERLSI
+820 YRMRSSALFGERLSI

-853 NGGQYMDLELE
+853 NGGSYLELEME

-875 DEETFNNAKSA
+875 DEEKFQNTRNA
-886 EELADQLFD
+886 EDLANILFD

-900 YAHKTETMRA
+900 YAAKTEAMRN
-910 QALPVFKSIRAEQG
+910 QALPVFSSIRAEQG

-938 HQYQLTVN
+938 HNYQLTVN
-946 MNKALETDCRAM
+946 MQKALESGCKNM
-958 IHELEKSATLSILD
+958 VQELEKSTTLTVLD

-1007 FELFGKMLTRIN
+1007 FELFGKMLQRIN

-1034 NEVSEARPALKR
+1034 NEVSEARPAMR
-1046 QDPKI
+1046 RVDPKI

-1057 MESMGGDMG
+1057 METLG
-1066 SIGNS
+1066 
-1071 PSPEVAAPRPTQNP
+1071 SPEMANIPQEAPAPRPTQNP